1 MRKRGFTL
9 LEVNLAIMV
18 MASGVLGMCALY
30 SLGFR
35 ESRQSVEDV
44 AGVAFADAYLAPLVQ
59 GLSATNM
66 TWTQWCSL
74 GANTSGDQQTVAD
87 GVLPAGGW
95 RAYVRQVSVT
105 SGKHRETTY
114 RVQSNPNSK
123 ARKEVF
129 DKIEKVIND
138 IEGSNVKFQEAAI
151 DGNYSYGLVMT
162 RTGAKIQLAFR
173 VSRRQT
179 DLMMQPVF
187 VSEVHFQGDPDR

>member
-1 MRKRGFTL
+1 MTRQSDGFTL
-9 LEVNLAIMV
+9 VEVCLAIAV
-18 MASGVLGMCALY
+18 MAVGVLSMCGLY
-30 SLGFR
+30 TLGYR
-35 ESRQSVEDV
+35 ENRQSVEDV
-44 AGVAFADAYLAPLVQ
+44 ASIAYADAYLAPLVQ

-74 GANTSGDQQTVAD
+74 GENTSGDQQTVAD

-95 RAYVRQVSVT
+95 RAYVRKISVG
-105 SGKHRETTY
+105 SSRTY
-114 RVQSNPNSK
+114 RVQSNPNGK
-123 ARKEVF
+123 ADGVFGEV
-129 DKIEKVIND
+129 IGKVPS
-138 IEGSNVKFQEAAI
+138 EYRGARPAI

-173 VSRRQT
+173 ASRRQT

>member
-105 SGKHRETTY
+105 SGRHRETTY
-114 RVQSNPNSK
+114 RVQSNPNGRADGVFGEVIGKVPSEYRG
-123 ARKEVF
+123 ARP
-129 DKIEKVIND
+129 
-138 IEGSNVKFQEAAI
+138 AI